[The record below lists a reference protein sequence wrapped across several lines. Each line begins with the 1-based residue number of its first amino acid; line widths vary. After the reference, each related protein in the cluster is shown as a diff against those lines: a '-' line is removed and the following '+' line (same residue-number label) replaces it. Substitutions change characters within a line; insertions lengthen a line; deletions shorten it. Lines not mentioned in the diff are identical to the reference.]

1 MRVLLA
7 LVAALL
13 VASPAL
19 CEQQPPPPDVAIPE
33 MVQQYV
39 RAFNAGDADA
49 AAATYT
55 PTGSHTYAM
64 GFTHHGR
71 TEIAQG
77 LKEMFAGP
85 LKGARISIRTL
96 RITPLAPTVAVE
108 EEAFSLSGLKS
119 PDGQPLPEV
128 QGLCLVTHQY
138 LDQQWLAAAVQCLV
152 PPANA
157 GTK

>member
-1 MRVLLA
+1 MRVLPA

-13 VASPAL
+13 MASPAF
-19 CEQQPPPPDVAIPE
+19 CQEQPAPPDVAIPD
-33 MVQQYV
+33 MVHEYV

-71 TEIAQG
+71 TEIARG
-77 LKEMFAGP
+77 LKEMLAGP
-85 LKGARISIRTL
+85 MKGAQISIKSL

-108 EEAFSLSGLKS
+108 EEAFSISGLKA
-119 PDGQPLPEV
+119 PDVQALPEV

-138 LDQQWLAAAVQCLV
+138 LDRQWLAAAVQCMV

-157 GTK
+157 